1 MPEGSPAITQVFDVL
16 VATFPARPTDN
27 AVETLQEEVLT
38 EMAETNPRGVIIDIS
53 DVTTL
58 DSFFA
63 RAITETAD
71 MVTLLGGHAIV
82 VGMRPSV
89 AITAAELGFGLGEIE
104 TARNTDH
111 ALEMLGI
118 QVTEREDADE

>member
-71 MVTLLGGHAIV
+71 MVTLL
-82 VGMRPSV
+82 
-89 AITAAELGFGLGEIE
+89 EIGR
-104 TARNTDH
+104 ASCR
-111 ALEMLGI
+111 
-118 QVTEREDADE
+118 ERG